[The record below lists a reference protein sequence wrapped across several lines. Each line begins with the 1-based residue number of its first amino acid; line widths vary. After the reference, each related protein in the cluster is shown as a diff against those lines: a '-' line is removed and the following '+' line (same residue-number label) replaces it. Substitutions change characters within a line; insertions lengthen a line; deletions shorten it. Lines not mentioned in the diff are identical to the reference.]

1 MAEQK
6 EVPVTVSQLAR
17 LPRNIRLQAK
27 GTMRIIDKDGN
38 VKGECDIVALDD
50 EETTEDQK

>member
-1 MAEQK
+1 MAEQEGTVGQEATRALRL
-6 EVPVTVSQLAR
+6 EV
-17 LPRNIRLQAK
+17 K

-50 EETTEDQK
+50 ETEEDQQ